1 MIIEF
6 YDNDD
11 TYGRIETDVSREKIE
26 KILDKYRKENPDEYN
41 INDFFII
48 LKEKIKFTELQLNA
62 DGSIYF

>member
-41 INDFFII
+41 IDDFFII

>member
-26 KILDKYRKENPDEYN
+26 KIEN
-41 INDFFII
+41 
-48 LKEKIKFTELQLNA
+48 KIYGITIKC
-62 DGSIYF
+62 